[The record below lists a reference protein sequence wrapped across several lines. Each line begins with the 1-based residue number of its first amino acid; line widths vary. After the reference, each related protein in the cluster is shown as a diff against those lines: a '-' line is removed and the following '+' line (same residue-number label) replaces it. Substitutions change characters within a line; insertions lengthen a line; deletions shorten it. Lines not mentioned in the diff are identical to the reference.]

1 MTYLQVYEKQGEC
14 CELAPHMIED
24 YTGWLMMSHH
34 QRMMAHDESLRGT
47 HSLTRQ
53 QYKRV
58 VHTIK

>member
-1 MTYLQVYEKQGEC
+1 
-14 CELAPHMIED
+14 
-24 YTGWLMMSHH
+24 MSHH